1 MNISHVLVHEFM
13 CIYYALAGW
22 SGNRERRDERTK
34 RKRGKEKV
42 RSRSKIPISS
52 KLRRKE
58 LRSKTVGYYDSH
70 RPHPDKVRATPINA
84 ARARR
89 LDDGHAGG
97 GGRLAPC
104 RCICK
109 VSMVCWRPSTLM
121 GHMHVYPL
129 KFLHIK
135 HSHSGGNDV
144 PLTVHR
150 RLGSHCKWAGITNGG
165 RTSRKAHRSHEE
177 LGGATADQRET
188 SATGGVLGEVL
199 HRRDWHSA
207 RDLRH
212 APPHTPPRTRHCTHG
227 GAGAPTPER
236 SKRRELTA
244 DRAVSSIPDVSPRS
258 TFYIGDATVPSSAAA
273 PDDSRPASPTPAS
286 IQLVEYEDHD
296 QGTRYLYS
304 GRAIDGKAPDE
315 EWRSVAESR
324 GRLASE
330 GDALSACARPASAAF
345 SGVSIDIR

>member
-1 MNISHVLVHEFM
+1 MHWRGGVVIE
-13 CIYYALAGW
+13 
-22 SGNRERRDERTK
+22 REGMREEKKEGEREIDLIQT
-34 RKRGKEKV
+34 RCEGTTPIGVRGA
-42 RSRSKIPISS
+42 STAPA
-52 KLRRKE
+52 
-58 LRSKTVGYYDSH
+58 TT
-70 RPHPDKVRATPINA
+70 ATP
-84 ARARR
+84 
-89 LDDGHAGG
+89 GAGG

-104 RCICK
+104 RCIRK
-109 VSMVCWRPSTLM
+109 VTRQM
-121 GHMHVYPL
+121 
-129 KFLHIK
+129 
-135 HSHSGGNDV
+135 GGNNQ
-144 PLTVHR
+144 R
-150 RLGSHCKWAGITNGG
+150 G

-177 LGGATADQRET
+177 LGGVTADQRET